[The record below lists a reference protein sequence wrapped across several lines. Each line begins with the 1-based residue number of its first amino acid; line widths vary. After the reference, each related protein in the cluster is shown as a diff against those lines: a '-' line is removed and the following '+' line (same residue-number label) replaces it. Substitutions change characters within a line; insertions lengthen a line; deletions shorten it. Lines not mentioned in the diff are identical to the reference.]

1 MRGPSGALLKG
12 HESLRGLYLRD
23 FIPSQSAPPNTAL
36 GGKEPRRT
44 VGTHVQP
51 AAGICMR
58 SGRHPRS
65 GSRHEWH
72 QLLRALLPD
81 TLAGAGEQ
89 HPSILHSHGWEW
101 RREAESEAGG
111 AAPLSPSSLWGRG
124 IGKETDI
131 SGPPNASPVPPA
143 APAGGKLCLV
153 GTGLGFERACVAVC
167 SLPLLEGLFTWTLLH
182 SCIFLACVWYFN
194 PIILSWQKG
203 PRDGP

>member
-23 FIPSQSAPPNTAL
+23 LITSQSAPPNTAL

-111 AAPLSPSSLWGRG
+111 AAPLSPSSLRG
-124 IGKETDI
+124 QRYRKGDRHLRATQRQPVAT
-131 SGPPNASPVPPA
+131 SGTRWREA
-143 APAGGKLCLV
+143 L
-153 GTGLGFERACVAVC
+153 
-167 SLPLLEGLFTWTLLH
+167 
-182 SCIFLACVWYFN
+182 SCRHR
-194 PIILSWQKG
+194 
-203 PRDGP
+203 PRI